1 MRAVI
6 ERQEGGFL
14 RVRAVT
20 GRQEGGFLW
29 MRKGG
34 RKEVFC
40 E

>member
-14 RVRAVT
+14 WVRAVT